1 MKKLLLLGGS
11 APQVIAIKT
20 AKRLGYYTVLCD
32 FLPDNPGQYHADKFY
47 LVSTTDKEAV
57 LKVAQEEQIHGI
69 VAYSSDPAAPT
80 AAYVSEK
87 MGLPGIPY
95 HTAES
100 FCEKHLFRAFLKNN
114 GFNVPWSMEITAD
127 TDASALENLQLPA
140 IVKPTDSSGSK
151 GVTVIRH
158 AHEFAAARDYAL
170 QFSRNNIAIAEEFIE
185 RDHPD
190 VIEAEIFVVNGEVTV
205 WGLMSS
211 VRDNYTNPLLPA
223 TYCYPIRLSPQRVE
237 MVKSEVSRL
246 VRCCHARYGAF
257 NIEMVITK
265 SERLYFLD
273 AGPRNGGNMLPE
285 YIGGIMKQD
294 LVEATIYSAMG
305 DFEKLNGLKLDG
317 TEGGYWGLV
326 VLHTDRRGIFKHIA
340 YSDVAKKCLLREH
353 LLFEPGTVVH
363 PFITSRDAVG
373 LAFFC
378 FPSEEIR
385 NDVVDDFVGKHIK
398 VVVEELQ

>member
-11 APQVIAIKT
+11 APQVIAIET

-80 AAYVSEK
+80 AAYVSER
-87 MGLPGIPY
+87 MNLCGVPY
-95 HTAES
+95 YTAES
-100 FCEKHLFRAFLKNN
+100 FCEKHLFRDFLNKN
-114 GFNVPWSMEITAD
+114 GFHVPWAMEIAAD
-127 TDASALENLQLPA
+127 SPDDALSYMQLPA

-151 GVTVIRH
+151 GVTVIRDH
-158 AHEFAAARDYAL
+158 SEFPAARDYAL
-170 QFSRNNIAIAEEFIE
+170 EYARNQIAIAEEFIE

-190 VIEAEIFVVNGEVTV
+190 VIEAEIFVVNGKVEV

-211 VRDNYTNPLLPA
+211 VRDPYTNPLLPA
-223 TYCYPIRLSPQRVE
+223 AYCYPIRLAPKRME
-237 MVKSEVSRL
+237 LVKKEISRL
-246 VRCCHARYGAF
+246 VQCANVKHGAF

-265 SERLYFLD
+265 DEKLYFLD

-285 YIGGIMKQD
+285 YIGGIMGQD
-294 LVEATIYSAMG
+294 LVEATIRAAMG
-305 DFEKLNGLKLDG
+305 EVDQLEDLHLDG
-317 TEGGYWGLV
+317 QRGGYWGLV
-326 VLHTDRRGIFKHIA
+326 VLHTDRHGILKGVE

-363 PFITSRDAVG
+363 PFSMSRDAVG
-373 LAFFC
+373 LAFFR
-378 FPSEEIR
+378 FPSEEVR
-385 NDVVDDFVGKHIK
+385 DDVLDDFVGKHVK
-398 VVVEELQ
+398 VVVE